1 MSARA
6 SPPLPDIMAAGLLAA
21 LSAAL
26 IVRDLI
32 SARGLVLPGD
42 VMLGHDFLNAWTGG
56 QLTAHGRV
64 AEIYSSGYMTAV
76 DQLVGHTLSVHAFSY
91 PPTALLF
98 LWPLGFIGYLPAFL
112 LWVLATGTAFVVAA
126 RPHLARAGLPAWI
139 AVFLPASL
147 INVWAGHY
155 GFVFS
160 ALLLAAFSSLEKRP
174 FLAGWLIALLTFKP
188 HMGVLIPLVLLVRG
202 AWKAIIAAVAGT
214 ATLVAASLLFFGLEP
229 WRTYLVATTSLQA
242 HLLIKQHAF
251 FFAMMPTTY
260 AGFWVAFG
268 NMPMAIAAQC
278 MSAGVAIFIVV
289 RAALKRIPTFELGL
303 LSATA
308 TFLVLP
314 YAFNYDMPIVGL
326 SAAMLLFDG
335 HRRLDRIGRVLALT
349 AFGTPF
355 LVLWLNPIGIPILP
369 LALLGFLWVQARS
382 YGVWNRELA
391 PLTPALAAGAPL

>member
-1 MSARA
+1 MSARP
-6 SPPLPDIMAAGLLAA
+6 SPPPPDIMAAGLLAA

-26 IVRDLI
+26 ILRDFM
-32 SARGLVLPGD
+32 SARGLVLPGN
-42 VMLGHDFLNAWTGG
+42 VMLGHDFLNAWVGG
-56 QLTAHGRV
+56 QLAAHGRV
-64 AEIYSSGYMTAV
+64 AEIYSSNYMAAV

-91 PPTALLF
+91 PPTVLLF
-98 LWPLGFIGYLPAFL
+98 LWPLGFIGYLPALL
-112 LWVLATGTAFVVAA
+112 LWILMTGAVFVAAA
-126 RPHLARAGLPAWI
+126 RPHLARAGLPAWVA
-139 AVFLPASL
+139 AVLPASL

-174 FLAGWLIALLTFKP
+174 LLAGGLVSLLTFKP

-202 AWKAIIAAVAGT
+202 AWRPVVTAAAGT
-214 ATLVAASLLFFGLEP
+214 VALVAASLFVFGLEP

-268 NMPMAIAAQC
+268 NLPVAIAAQC
-278 MSAGVAIFIVV
+278 VSAGAAIFVV
-289 RAALKRIPTFELGL
+289 IRAALRNIPAFELGL
-303 LSATA
+303 LTTTA

-326 SAAMLLFDG
+326 SAVMLLFGGQRQLDG
-335 HRRLDRIGRVLALT
+335 IGRVLALT

-355 LVLWLNPIGIPILP
+355 LVLWINPLGIPILP
-369 LALLGFLWVQARS
+369 VALLGFLWVQARA
-382 YGVWNRELA
+382 YGVWEQELA
-391 PLTPALAAGAPL
+391 PLSPALAA

>member
-1 MSARA
+1 VNARG
-6 SPPLPDIMAAGLLAA
+6 SPPLPDVVVAGLLAA

-26 IVRDLI
+26 IFRDI
-32 SARGLVLPGD
+32 ASAKSLVLPGN
-42 VMLGHDFLNAWTGG
+42 VMLGRDFLNAWAGG
-56 QLTAHGRV
+56 QLTAHGRI

-76 DQLVGHTLSVHAFSY
+76 DQLVGHSLSVHAFSY

-98 LWPLGFIGYLPAFL
+98 LWPLGFIAYLPAFL
-112 LWVLATGTAFVVAA
+112 LWVLATGAAFVAAA
-126 RPHLARAGLPAWI
+126 RLHLARAGLPAWI
-139 AVFLPASL
+139 AALLPASL

-160 ALLLAAFSSLEKRP
+160 ALWLAAFSALEKRP
-174 FLAGWLIALLTFKP
+174 LLAGGLIALLTFKP
-188 HMGVLIPLVLLVRG
+188 HMGVLIPLVLLVRR
-202 AWKAIIAAVAGT
+202 AWKAMIAAVVGT
-214 ATLVAASLLFFGLEP
+214 IALVAASLLLFGLEP

-268 NMPMAIAAQC
+268 NMPLAIAAQC
-278 MSAGVAIFIVV
+278 LSAGAAIFVV
-289 RAALKRIPTFELGL
+289 IRAALKKIPALELGL

-308 TFLVLP
+308 SFLVLP

-326 SAAMLLFDG
+326 SAAVLLFDG
-335 HRRLDRIGRVLALT
+335 HKRLDGIGRILALT
-349 AFGTPF
+349 AFGTPL
-355 LVLWLNPIGIPILP
+355 LVLWINPIGIPILP
-369 LALLGFLWVQARS
+369 LALLGFLWVQARA

-391 PLTPALAAGAPL
+391 PLTPALAA